1 MRVNVYSN
9 EMTNRLEVVEK
20 KTPAGQFVGVRFFIE
35 TPVTIK
41 NIHGMKS
48 TFRGPFEMVDG
59 DDDSSA
65 VTFWCKA
72 SQPEPLLNMLRKA
85 LSDLDRFCDPQVG

>member
-1 MRVNVYSN
+1 MRVNLYSD
-9 EMTNRLEVVEK
+9 ELTNRIEVLEK
-20 KTPAGQFVGVRFFIE
+20 KTQAGQFVGLRIFIE

-41 NIHGMKS
+41 NVHGMKS
-48 TFRGPFEMVDG
+48 TFKGPFEKIDG

-72 SQPEPLLNMLRKA
+72 TQPEPLLNLLRKA
-85 LSDLDRFCDPQVG
+85 LHDLDRFCEPHTG